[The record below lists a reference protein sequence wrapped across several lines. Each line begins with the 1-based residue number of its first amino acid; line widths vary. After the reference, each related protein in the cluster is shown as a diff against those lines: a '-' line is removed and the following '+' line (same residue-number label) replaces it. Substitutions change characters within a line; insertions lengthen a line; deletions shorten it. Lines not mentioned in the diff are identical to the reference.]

1 MARGNA
7 LLKRLASVKS
17 KPKPAKRAKS
27 KTKSKSRRKSAGEK
41 KTFVLLKGNA
51 DTNVVFRNKQPR
63 GAALKAASRGH
74 KKIRLRERGTN
85 RVHVFTG
92 TRTKVAKQESFKCK
106 GGGGRWALSQQS
118 LCEEWTPKWKSNVRK
133 IRIEHR

>member
-7 LLKRLASVKS
+7 LLKRLQSVKS
-17 KPKPAKRAKS
+17 KSQPAKRAKS
-27 KTKSKSRRKSAGEK
+27 KTKTKSRRKSAGEK

-51 DTNVVFRNKQPR
+51 DTKVVFRNKQPR

-85 RVHVFTG
+85 RIHVFTG
-92 TRTKVAKQESFKCK
+92 SRTRVAKQESFKCK
-106 GGGGRWALSQQS
+106 GGGGRWTPSQQN
-118 LCEEWTPKWKSNVRK
+118 LCQEWKPKWKSNVRK
-133 IRIEHR
+133 IGIEHR